1 MMRNQ
6 IIGRRAADGGLLP
19 TELACCEGVTY
30 SYIALGDDTEA
41 SRLIVVEQHSLWC
54 FRAR

>member
-1 MMRNQ
+1 MRNQ